1 MIINVHAGH
10 SLKCRGASGLLDEVN
25 EDRKVKNKVIELLRA
40 NGHTVYDCT
49 DDNGATQN
57 ANLKA
62 IVSKCNDHKVDLDVS
77 IHLNAGGG
85 TGTEVYIYNSKS
97 KAKDEATRIAEKVSN
112 ALGIRNRGVKTSTK
126 LYVLR
131 KTNSPALLVECC
143 FVDNATDRAHWN
155 ADKCAKA
162 IVEGILNKSV
172 NEHVET
178 PTPKPQTN
186 TSNALGTYMITASDL
201 IVRSTPAGSA
211 VGHRGLSADGK
222 AHDKDG
228 DGALDKG
235 TRITV
240 SQISVSGNDIWGKC
254 PSGWVCLKKG
264 NSVYAVKDDSSSAST
279 GSSSNANSATS
290 KALGTYEVTASDLS
304 VRTGPGANYRRKT
317 YEELTKNAKA
327 HDYDKDGCLNY
338 GTRVTVSRFDGDWAK
353 IPSGWVTR
361 KYLKKV

>member
-1 MIINVHAGH
+1 MRINVHGGH
-10 SLKCRGASGLLDEVN
+10 SLKCRGASGYLDEVN
-25 EDRKVKNKVIELLRA
+25 EDRKVKNRVIELLRA

-57 ANLKA
+57 ANLRA
-62 IVSKCNDHKVDLDVS
+62 IVNKCNSHSVDLDVS

-162 IVEGILNKSV
+162 IVEGIL
-172 NEHVET
+172 
-178 PTPKPQTN
+178 
-186 TSNALGTYMITASDL
+186 
-201 IVRSTPAGSA
+201 
-211 VGHRGLSADGK
+211 
-222 AHDKDG
+222 
-228 DGALDKG
+228 
-235 TRITV
+235 
-240 SQISVSGNDIWGKC
+240 
-254 PSGWVCLKKG
+254 
-264 NSVYAVKDDSSSAST
+264 
-279 GSSSNANSATS
+279 
-290 KALGTYEVTASDLS
+290 
-304 VRTGPGANYRRKT
+304 
-317 YEELTKNAKA
+317 TKNAKD

-353 IPSGWVTR
+353 IPSGWVAR

>member
-25 EDRKVKNKVIELLRA
+25 EDRAVKNRVIELLRA

-49 DDNGATQN
+49 DDVGKTQN
-57 ANLKA
+57 ANLRN
-62 IVSKCNDHKVDLDVS
+62 IVRKCNDHKVDLDVS

-112 ALGIRNRGVKTSTK
+112 ALGTRNRGVKTSTK

-178 PTPKPQTN
+178 PTSKPQ
-186 TSNALGTYMITASDL
+186 SNASSTLGTYMI
-201 IVRSTPAGSA
+201 I
-211 VGHRGLSADGK
+211 
-222 AHDKDG
+222 
-228 DGALDKG
+228 
-235 TRITV
+235 
-240 SQISVSGNDIWGKC
+240 
-254 PSGWVCLKKG
+254 
-264 NSVYAVKDDSSSAST
+264 
-279 GSSSNANSATS
+279 
-290 KALGTYEVTASDLS
+290 ASDLS
-304 VRTGPGANYRRKT
+304 VRTGPGAGYRRKT
-317 YEELTKNAKA
+317 YNELTKNAKA

-338 GTRVTVSRFDGDWAK
+338 GTRVTVSQFDGDWAK
-353 IPSGWVTR
+353 IPSGWVAKR
-361 KYLKKV
+361 YLKKV

>member
-1 MIINVHAGH
+1 MNFNVHGGH
-10 SLKCRGASGLLDEVN
+10 SLKCRGATGLLDEVN

-49 DDNGATQN
+49 DDVGATQN
-57 ANLKA
+57 ANLRN
-62 IVSKCNDHKVDLDVS
+62 IVNKCNSHKVDLDVS

-85 TGTEVYIYNSKS
+85 TGTEVYVYSDS
-97 KAKDEATRIAEKVSN
+97 SRAKGYAQRIANNISIS
-112 ALGIRNRGVKTSTK
+112 LGIRNRGVKTSTK

-143 FVDNATDRAHWN
+143 FVDNAIDKVKWN

-178 PTPKPQTN
+178 PTPKPQ
-186 TSNALGTYMITASDL
+186 SNASSTLGTYMI
-201 IVRSTPAGSA
+201 
-211 VGHRGLSADGK
+211 
-222 AHDKDG
+222 
-228 DGALDKG
+228 
-235 TRITV
+235 
-240 SQISVSGNDIWGKC
+240 
-254 PSGWVCLKKG
+254 
-264 NSVYAVKDDSSSAST
+264 
-279 GSSSNANSATS
+279 
-290 KALGTYEVTASDLS
+290 TASDLS
-304 VRTGPGANYRRKT
+304 VRTGPGANCRRKT

-338 GTRVTVSRFDGDWAK
+338 GTRVTVSKFDGDWAK
-353 IPSGWVTR
+353 IPSGWVAR

>member
-1 MIINVHAGH
+1 MNFNVHGGH

-25 EDRKVKNKVIELLRA
+25 EDRKVKNRVIELLRE

-49 DDNGATQN
+49 DDNGTSQN

-62 IVSKCNDHKVDLDVS
+62 IVNKCNSHSVDLDVS

-85 TGTEVYIYNSKS
+85 TGTEVYAYSNSS
-97 KAKDEATRIAEKVSN
+97 RAKPYAERIASN
-112 ALGIRNRGVKTSTK
+112 ISGALGIRNRGVKTSTK

-143 FVDNATDRAHWN
+143 FVDNAIDKVKWN

-178 PTPKPQTN
+178 PTPKPQ
-186 TSNALGTYMITASDL
+186 SNASSTLGTYMI
-201 IVRSTPAGSA
+201 
-211 VGHRGLSADGK
+211 
-222 AHDKDG
+222 
-228 DGALDKG
+228 
-235 TRITV
+235 
-240 SQISVSGNDIWGKC
+240 
-254 PSGWVCLKKG
+254 
-264 NSVYAVKDDSSSAST
+264 
-279 GSSSNANSATS
+279 
-290 KALGTYEVTASDLS
+290 TASDLS
-304 VRTGPGANYRRKT
+304 VRTGPGAGYRRKT
-317 YEELTKNAKA
+317 YNELTKNAKA

-353 IPSGWVTR
+353 IPSGWVAKR
-361 KYLKKV
+361 YLKKV